1 MLRSP
6 MCRQIARTVCNS
18 VVILSLPT
26 SPFADLDDPDALLG
40 AESDSDAFRMKLEKL
55 PPRRQQRPEQRKWRW
70 VERSNSRNVLSVHRS
85 HGITSTR

>member
-1 MLRSP
+1 MSTTMLRSP

-40 AESDSDAFRMKLEKL
+40 AESDSDAFRMKL
-55 PPRRQQRPEQRKWRW
+55 
-70 VERSNSRNVLSVHRS
+70 SVDRS
-85 HGITSTR
+85 HGLTSTR